1 MEIAAREGVVGAG
14 AGAEADT
21 GAGAEVGVVVAVARC
36 PLSGTRSGHI
46 AGS

>member
-1 MEIAAREGVVGAG
+1 MEIAAREGVVG